1 MGCTL
6 ADEVGHLG
14 HSKEVEASFDMGEE
28 DSQGNLMG
36 VHMLGDMAA
45 DNSLIM
51 AIIEVKWS
59 AFEFFY
65 GSFIFINYFWLRV
78 NFCYSDWSY
87 VFYYYVS
94 FTFHFIIFINSIHS
108 LYFPPVFIQPIKVL
122 ILSLTHPPIPY
133 LRHHV
138 LPKFSEEYINKTQQP
153 LHN

>member
-51 AIIEVKWS
+51 AIIEV
-59 AFEFFY
+59 
-65 GSFIFINYFWLRV
+65 V
-78 NFCYSDWSY
+78 
-87 VFYYYVS
+87 
-94 FTFHFIIFINSIHS
+94 
-108 LYFPPVFIQPIKVL
+108 IKVPSVQ
-122 ILSLTHPPIPY
+122 LSHSFFL
-133 LRHHV
+133 
-138 LPKFSEEYINKTQQP
+138 
-153 LHN
+153 